1 VGDVFKNIKDS
12 TIFNRN
18 IVMGSIS
25 NLRERQE
32 DDKAELLEKLTQ
44 VVEESGNA
52 EAGELLEGLS
62 EELVRPEPRKS
73 MIRRIWAGFNEI
85 LPSVPK
91 MLEVAEGF
99 EKLVN

>member
-1 VGDVFKNIKDS
+1 
-12 TIFNRN
+12 
-18 IVMGSIS
+18 
-25 NLRERQE
+25 
-32 DDKAELLEKLTQ
+32 
-44 VVEESGNA
+44 
-52 EAGELLEGLS
+52 
-62 EELVRPEPRKS
+62 